1 MTDNGHDPHA
11 LARARDLLGAL
22 LAGAIQDEPDWDG
35 YGRWGAALRPVW
47 TSYTTQGPRA
57 AQTAYA
63 ALARFEPALATL
75 VTGAEQ
81 LYPAPVTPD
90 ELLLRD
96 LDRYPTTDA
105 GQAEV
110 ITLLYE
116 GRLCYVPGLGWLI
129 WAGGR
134 WKRDDRDAVV
144 QYALVAA
151 RLKQRAVLERALPA
165 DDRDAEK
172 AWTTDIRWAK
182 RAEDIRRMEAA
193 LKTAQT
199 MPAMAVQAGQLDA
212 SDHLIGVANGV
223 LDLRSGQ
230 LRPGA
235 PADLMT
241 QRTCVAYYAAARA
254 PRWERFLQ
262 EVFAGDADL
271 IAFIQRAAGYS
282 LTGETREQC
291 YFQCY
296 GTGANGKSTLLQ
308 ILRELAGEYAKEAP
322 FTTFEF
328 SRQGNATYDLAEL
341 RGARLVLSSETGDS
355 ARLNEARIKAVT
367 GGDTV
372 TARFLYQSNFTY
384 TPRFK
389 LWFASNHK
397 PQIRGTDTGI
407 WRRVRLIPFTVSFK
421 RRADKDL
428 IHELRAELPG
438 ILAWA
443 VRGALAWYCD
453 GLGEPQR
460 VLDATEDYRAESDLF
475 GHFFGDCTV
484 EGADLVVESAA
495 LYRAYQA
502 WCAESGLNPMNRV
515 KFGQRLVERGY
526 ESVLQSKSRKRAY
539 RGLGLLDSARPAP
552 PPAAA
557 DPDEPDEPDQLDL
570 AGF

>member
-1 MTDNGHDPHA
+1 MTNGHVPQAVD
-11 LARARDLLGAL
+11 RARDLLGQL
-22 LAGAIQDEPDWDG
+22 LAGAIQDEPDWDD

-57 AQTAYA
+57 AQTAYE
-63 ALARFEPALATL
+63 ALARFEPALLYLT
-75 VTGAEQ
+75 TGDEQ
-81 LYPAPVTPD
+81 LYPASLTPD
-90 ELLLRD
+90 EPLLRD

-110 ITLLYE
+110 ITLLYD
-116 GRLCYVPGLGWLI
+116 GQLCYVPGLGWLI
-129 WAGGR
+129 WTGGR
-134 WKRDDRDAVV
+134 WKRDDRDAVM

-165 DDRDAEK
+165 GDKDAEK
-172 AWTTDIRWAK
+172 AWTADIRWAK
-182 RAEDIRRMEAA
+182 RAEDLRRMEAA

-199 MPAMAVQAGQLDA
+199 MPAMAVKADQLDA
-212 SDHLIGVANGV
+212 LDHLLGAANGV

-241 QRTCVAYYAAARA
+241 QRTSVPYYAAARA

-262 EVFAGDADL
+262 EVFNGDADL
-271 IAFIQRAAGYS
+271 IAYIQRAAGYS

-291 YFQCY
+291 FFQCY

-308 ILRELAGEYAKEAP
+308 ILRDLAGDYAKETP
-322 FTTFEF
+322 FTTFEL

-341 RGARLVLSSETGDS
+341 RGARLVLSSETSDT

-397 PQIRGTDTGI
+397 PAIRGTDIGI

-421 RRADKDL
+421 NRADKDL
-428 IHELRAELPG
+428 IQELRAELPG

-443 VRGALAWYCD
+443 VRGAMAWYRD
-453 GLGEPQR
+453 GLGEPWS
-460 VLDATEDYRAESDLF
+460 VLAATEDYRAESDLF
-475 GHFFGDCTV
+475 GHFFTDCTL
-484 EGADLVVESAA
+484 EGPDLVIESAA

-502 WCAESGLNPMNRV
+502 WCADSGLNPMNRV

-526 ESVLQSKSRKRAY
+526 EFVLQGKGRKRAY
-539 RGLGLLDSARPAP
+539 RGLGLLDDARQAP
-552 PPAAA
+552 PPAAR
-557 DPDEPDEPDQLDL
+557 PDEPDEPAQINL